1 MKLFKYIALAVI
13 PFIAAGCDNI
23 SKDDRYIEVPPIEVK
38 RAVLIEEFT
47 GQLCVNC
54 PDGHRIISS
63 LVEKYGEEA
72 VIPVCIH
79 AGTMSIQEVNSLGVV
94 GLGTADGNKYF
105 EAAGSPALPAAWF
118 NRMGKPSINRADW
131 ATQIESYLKEESKL
145 DILLDATLKTDVDG
159 KQSISISTELRPQND
174 MSGNLQLWVV
184 ENGIKTFQLDGS
196 KVSTDYEENHVFRA
210 TVNGLD
216 GTPVSLTNNVYDTSE
231 FSIDVASTWRPE
243 NIVIVGFVYN
253 DSGVLQAAQTKVKVE
268 SAQE

>member
-1 MKLFKYIALAVI
+1 MKLFKYIALAAI
-13 PFIAAGCDNI
+13 PFITAGCDNI

-54 PDGHRIISS
+54 PEGHRIISS

-105 EAAGSPALPAAWF
+105 EAAGSPALPAALF
-118 NRMGKPSINRADW
+118 NRIGKPSTNRADW
-131 ATQIESYLKEESKL
+131 ATTVEAYLKEESKL
-145 DILLDATLKTDVDG
+145 DIIISAKLLTDASG